1 LKEEQKQE
9 KKMNEKNKTKKKD
22 FRFESLHK
30 AQKAK
35 DVGKKGRERQSV
47 D

>member
-1 LKEEQKQE
+1 MKKIKQ
-9 KKMNEKNKTKKKD
+9 KKD
-22 FRFESLHK
+22 FRCESLHK